1 MLIDG
6 KKILKALRELVA
18 PSTPQEIA
26 QHIAKKRKRQP
37 DLKKL
42 EQEVVEA
49 LSGGR
54 KFGFVE
60 MCNGHYYNL
69 EDTERELKLIENEGN
84 QKRKLRQNLVWTD
97 SDTSDNIIPFLKKRK
112 RFYRGH
118 SFNKKK
124 PFYLPPKKRKRRHI
138 STTLDQ
144 TNFTVI
150 PQAAHSMPSN
160 SVRCVAS
167 NEKQSIRSDNA
178 KYDLA
183 MGAEMAKAK
192 IDVIIDEIAANYF
205 LFEAPSSGFSRD
217 QRTSE
222 LLKQNVENPIASSA
236 LREAAT
242 VVNSK
247 LDEIVDN
254 IVSCF
259 EQQNI
264 AAKKSKKFLQFISS
278 DFSIS
283 STNEILSK
291 MSVQNYL
298 KEHDGAQ
305 NSKQLMKDED
315 AAISE
320 LSNAL
325 LQKGQGNFENSD
337 NEEVLMDYM
346 SLPASGSTGVPGMLQ
361 TQKSIQVANP
371 RHDPKNTMKSATEP
385 EDITY
390 FWPLYDF
397 CPRCWFENG
406 KCQCNL
412 V

>member
-1 MLIDG
+1 MVING
-6 KKILKALRELVA
+6 TQVLKALRELVA

-60 MCNGHYYNL
+60 MCNGQYYNL

-84 QKRKLRQNLVWTD
+84 KKKKLPQNLVWTD
-97 SDTSDNIIPFLKKRK
+97 SDTSDNIIPFLKKRE

-124 PFYLPPKKRKRRHI
+124 PPYLPPKKRKRRHI

-144 TNFTVI
+144 TISSVI
-150 PQAAHSMPSN
+150 PEATHFMPSS
-160 SVRCVAS
+160 SVKCVS
-167 NEKQSIRSDNA
+167 SSEKKSIYCDDA
-178 KYDLA
+178 KYDLI

-192 IDVIIDEIAANYF
+192 IDVIIDKISENYSSFSKNHRSCEI
-205 LFEAPSSGFSRD
+205 S
-217 QRTSE
+217 T
-222 LLKQNVENPIASSA
+222 QNVENPIASFA

-242 VVNSK
+242 VVNCK

-264 AAKKSKKFLQFISS
+264 AAKKSNKFLQFISS
-278 DFSIS
+278 DS
-283 STNEILSK
+283 STSSTYEIRSK

-298 KEHDGAQ
+298 KEHNGAQ

-325 LQKGQGNFENSD
+325 LQKGQVYFENSD
-337 NEEVLMDYM
+337 NEEVIMDYM
-346 SLPASGSTGVPGMLQ
+346 SLPASGSTGVCGMHQ
-361 TQKSIQVANP
+361 SQNSIQVDNP
-371 RHDPKNTMKSATEP
+371 RHDPNDTVQTGTEP
-385 EDITY
+385 EGITY